1 MATLIDSVEVFAET
15 PARNLFE
22 EQIRQDLQAKLIAG
36 GARGVIAFGVDFG
49 DPFDAV
55 AILNSGFAAIR
66 FLQIDEQDFPEIT
79 VQNFQQIVEAS
90 LNQPIFVHRLLVLPA
105 TQAEVEPFA
114 PGRMDMIG
122 VCSVD
127 QLAEVLLNLGDRCNA
142 SLVATLYP
150 LLTKQCP
157 EDLLSLIQRE
167 PQRFG
172 TAEDAI
178 SWLETPPEVP
188 ISPPPAPPELSVT
201 SPPAIPPQ
209 AEQPRSGSTE
219 NPSASSAS
227 WMSQPAAPPVALL
240 EPEATPEVPTPEEPL
255 EKAFPEILKIEEAPK
270 PLSRFLKPAGL
281 VLLVGISAYQFL
293 FPAPPA
299 TDPKL
304 PPKPE
309 VIIAARTEQLL
320 KDLDTDTP
328 APMNQLTPRLAD
340 ALLNEYALGIRSLWN
355 PGKSPI
361 ITSRQTTVSTDQRTI
376 QVVIGFTYSDATTH
390 TVQSIWQKVD
400 QSWFLDDWQVA
411 TAPAIGNPQPELPG
425 AKLKCR
431 RDNLLPPP
439 EAGLLKLYELPGFE
453 HQGSLSES
461 VFRNLYATINSQT
474 VDPNATQAYYS
485 TSFSQFVAKNPSN
498 LTALRANREAHLH
511 FGPALWPGKPV
522 YWFRIQPPYLNQSIN
537 GIAAFKI
544 QSGQVVIDWLEVAC
558 RN

>member
-1 MATLIDSVEVFAET
+1 MVTLIDSVEVFVET

-55 AILNSGFAAIR
+55 AILNSGFAAIS
-66 FLQIDEQDFPEIT
+66 FLQIDQQDFPEIT
-79 VQNFQQIVEAS
+79 LQNFQQIVEAS

-105 TQAEVEPFA
+105 TQTEVEPFA

-122 VCSVD
+122 VCSAD

-178 SWLETPPEVP
+178 PWMETPMEVQISLPPEQ
-188 ISPPPAPPELSVT
+188 PAPSLPPVPPT
-201 SPPAIPPQ
+201 S
-209 AEQPRSGSTE
+209 EQPRSSATERSSNSST
-219 NPSASSAS
+219 S
-227 WMSQPAAPPVALL
+227 WMSQPTSPPVAVL
-240 EPEATPEVPTPEEPL
+240 EPEATPEIPIPEEPL
-255 EKAFPEILKIEEAPK
+255 EKAFPEILKVEEDPK
-270 PLSRFLKPAGL
+270 PLSRLLKPAGL
-281 VLLVGISAYQFL
+281 FLLVGISLYQFL
-293 FPAPPA
+293 IPAAPI

-309 VIIAARTEQLL
+309 VIVAERTEQLL
-320 KDLDTDTP
+320 KDLDTDAP
-328 APMNQLTPRLAD
+328 VPMNQLTPRLAD

-361 ITSRQTTVSTDQRTI
+361 ITTRLATVSADQRTI
-376 QVVIGFTYSDATTH
+376 QVVLGFTYRDATTH
-390 TVQSIWQKVD
+390 TVQSIWQKVN

-425 AKLKCR
+425 TKLKCR

-439 EAGLLKLYELPGFE
+439 EAGLLKFYELPGFE
-453 HQGSLSES
+453 RQGSLSEAT
-461 VFRNLYATINSQT
+461 FRNLYTTINSQT
-474 VDPNATQAYYS
+474 IDPNATQAYYS
-485 TSFSQFVAKNPSN
+485 TSFSQFIAKNPSG

-522 YWFRIQPPYLNQSIN
+522 YWFRIQPPYLNQPIN
-537 GIAAFKI
+537 GMAAFKI

>member
-1 MATLIDSVEVFAET
+1 MVTLIDSVEVFVET
-15 PARNLFE
+15 PSRNLFE

-36 GARGVIAFGVDFG
+36 GARGVFAFGVDFG

-66 FLQIDEQDFPEIT
+66 FLQIDEQDFPDIT

-122 VCSVD
+122 VCSAE

-172 TAEDAI
+172 TAEDDI
-178 SWLETPPEVP
+178 SWMETPQEVQIAPLPEQ
-188 ISPPPAPPELSVT
+188 PAPSLPPVPST
-201 SPPAIPPQ
+201 SK
-209 AEQPRSGSTE
+209 QPRSSTTE

-227 WMSQPAAPPVALL
+227 WMSQPAAPSVALL
-240 EPEATPEVPTPEEPL
+240 EPEAAPEVLTPEEPL
-255 EKAFPEILKIEEAPK
+255 EKAFPEILKVEEDPK
-270 PLSRFLKPAGL
+270 PFSRFLKPAGL
-281 VLLVGISAYQFL
+281 VLLVGISLYQFL
-293 FPAPPA
+293 FPAAPIA
-299 TDPKL
+299 DPNL
-304 PPKPE
+304 PPKPG
-309 VIIAARTEQLL
+309 VIIAERTEQLL
-320 KDLDTDTP
+320 KDLDTDAP
-328 APMNQLTPRLAD
+328 VPMNQLTPRLAD

-361 ITSRQTTVSTDQRTI
+361 ITSRQTTVSADQRTI
-376 QVVIGFTYSDATTH
+376 QVVLGFTYSDATTH
-390 TVQSIWQKVD
+390 TVQSIWQKVG
-400 QSWFLDDWQVA
+400 QSWFLDEWQVA
-411 TAPAIGNPQPELPG
+411 TAPAIGNPQNELPG

-439 EAGLLKLYELPGFE
+439 ESGLLKLYELPGFE
-453 HQGSLSES
+453 HQGSLSEAT
-461 VFRNLYATINSQT
+461 FRNLYTTINSQT
-474 VDPNATQAYYS
+474 IDPNATQAYYS
-485 TSFSQFVAKNPSN
+485 TSFSQFVTKNPSS
-498 LTALRANREAHLH
+498 LTALRANREAQLH

-522 YWFRIQPPYLNQSIN
+522 YWFRIQPPYLNQAIN